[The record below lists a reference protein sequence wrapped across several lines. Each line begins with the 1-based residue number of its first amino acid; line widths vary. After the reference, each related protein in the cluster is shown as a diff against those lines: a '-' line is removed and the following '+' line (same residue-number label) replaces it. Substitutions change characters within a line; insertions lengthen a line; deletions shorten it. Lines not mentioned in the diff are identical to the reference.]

1 MSKKLYNII
10 MSDSQSR
17 YVKNRIQKVFTM
29 AGHELVHSKPYGW
42 LLLGATA
49 TGLAFEWGP
58 GNEWLIGSVG
68 TSVHQSYDP
77 NSFGQLLQ
85 SSALAGGATG
95 VASAVEQSALGLL
108 MAGSVRN
115 FPKTFQKWDETRAEH
130 APISS
135 DKNDIITGITLG
147 TSAVVIEKNAKNPN
161 RTYKQD
167 SVTVAKTAGIIGI
180 FNALL
185 VSSLSIGVRILEDQ
199 GYEQASQNIEA
210 IAKNPLTYLS
220 VFGLYKAIQIAKNRS
235 KNKKP
240 NTIIDVA

>member
-1 MSKKLYNII
+1 MQVNSQTYNLIDRI
-10 MSDSQSR
+10 K
-17 YVKNRIQKVFTM
+17 YVSIM
-29 AGHELVHSKPYGW
+29 AGHELLYSKPFGC

-68 TSVHQSYDP
+68 ASVHQSYDP

-85 SSALAGGATG
+85 SSALAGGASG

-115 FPKTFQKWDETRAEH
+115 FPKTFQKWDETRAEP
-130 APISS
+130 APVSS

-147 TSAVVIEKNAKNPN
+147 TSAVVIEKNAKNPK

-185 VSSLSIGVRILEDQ
+185 VSSLSVGLRVLEDQ

-220 VFGLYKAIQIAKNRS
+220 IFGLYKAIQIAKNRS
-235 KNKKP
+235 KNKNLLP
-240 NTIIDVA
+240 I